1 MKKKWSLLLVFALL
15 IGICFSVPVSAN
27 EDNGEVAGEITETTT
42 ETGTGTEIETETET
56 TEPEVDEGIVVR
68 EPFTFKLNEDG
79 TGYILIGYNA
89 TDGDNAVDIPSYVQ
103 GDFPLLPVVEIDTEA
118 FKNVNVVSIT
128 IPKTVQKM
136 TGDGFHYKTKTK
148 VYISS
153 LYSWCEID
161 FYSNT
166 SNPLYTLLGS
176 GSELYLN
183 DTLVKDLVIPD
194 GITEIKSHA
203 FTNCDS
209 IKTVTISK
217 SVKKIGVNAFG
228 SNQNLQH
235 IYYVETE
242 ENVAAIEISDDAFSD
257 VENIKFHFDMAS
269 HNISYDYDKFEA
281 MGCKEPTCTENGK
294 AYAQCSCGYTWFET
308 VDPLYHKF
316 ENERCVKCGIS
327 AWNYSVDDSQKTV
340 TVNRYLDNVDSVLVF
355 PSEIDG
361 YTVTSINNFL
371 YNFQSPSIIE
381 TVVIPDTV
389 KSITGTFNFVG
400 FSGLKRLVIPE
411 SVIEIA
417 DNMLNYTGGTDI
429 TIYGVSGSKAEEYAI
444 AKGFSF
450 VDIST
455 IYSIDT
461 ETTEVT
467 DGMLIVDEVKETEI
481 ANLLKPSEDYIV
493 SVVPTEYNIYSTGTK
508 VQIKDKDGAVLK
520 EHVLVVKGD
529 LNGDGVCDALDCMLV
544 ELARTNSANLAK
556 SAFLAGNLTD
566 DSEITI
572 DDFEAIVNKAIN

>member
-42 ETGTGTEIETETET
+42 ESESTTDIETGTDTTET
-56 TEPEVDEGIVVR
+56 TETYVFE
-68 EPFTFKLNEDG
+68 LNEDK
-79 TGYILIGYNA
+79 TGYILVGINDTNAGFEVPAYYN
-89 TDGDNAVDIPSYVQ
+89 G
-103 GDFPLLPVVEIDTEA
+103 LPVVEIDTTA
-118 FKNVNVVSIT
+118 FRSFGSGSIVIPET
-128 IPKTVQKM
+128 IHRM
-136 TGDGFHYKTKTK
+136 TGDGFYMKYLERI
-148 VYISS
+148 VSIDN
-153 LYSWCEID
+153 LYAWCNID
-161 FYSNT
+161 FESIY
-166 SNPLYTLLGS
+166 SNPLYTEEISLLGNKQS
-176 GSELYLN
+176 TLSIGGS
-183 DTLVKDLVIPD
+183 VKRNLIIPD
-194 GITEIKSHA
+194 GIEKIKDYAFVSCGNIGSLILPKSVTEIGSQA
-203 FTNCDS
+203 FFDCENLRHVYYYGSEDEL
-209 IKTVTISK
+209 TI
-217 SVKKIGVNAFG
+217 N
-228 SNQNLQH
+228 
-235 IYYVETE
+235 ET
-242 ENVAAIEISDDAFSD
+242 AFSNI
-257 VENIKFHFDMAS
+257 ENIKFHFNMDS

-294 AYAQCSCGYTWFET
+294 VFAQCSCGYTWFET

-411 SVIEIA
+411 SVTEIA